1 MEKTKPTKKAQWVA
15 ADVAFLQIVLV
26 NVCFIRKPGTDPA
39 EWILV
44 DTGLP
49 HHENDIFQAAAD
61 LFGAFLPPKAIVLT
75 QGHFDHV
82 GTVINLANQWN
93 VPVYTHP
100 LEMPYLTGQADYP
113 APDPSVSNGLLAQIS
128 PMYPRHAINLGTR
141 VQPLPADGSVPFM
154 PGWRWIHT
162 PGHTP
167 GHIALF
173 RDEDR
178 VLLAGDAFT
187 TVKQESGEAVE
198 RQITEIHGPPAYLT
212 PDWPQAWESV
222 RILEQLKPEI
232 VISSHG
238 QPMRGEEM
246 RRQLKRLAQEFDTL
260 AIPDQGIYV
269 QQSIPTEIQPTP

>member
-1 MEKTKPTKKAQWVA
+1 MRTKPSNRAQWVA
-15 ADVAFLQIVLV
+15 HDVAFLQIILV
-26 NVCFIRKPGTDPA
+26 NVGFIGNPGTNPA

-49 HHENDIFQAAAD
+49 QHENDIYQAASD
-61 LFGAFLPPKAIVLT
+61 LFGANIPPKAIILT

-82 GTVINLANQWN
+82 GTVNNLANSWN
-93 VPVYTHP
+93 ITVYAHP
-100 LEMPYLTGQADYP
+100 QEIPYLTGQTDYP
-113 APDPSVSNGLLAQIS
+113 SPDPSVSDGLLAKMSSMFPHQ
-128 PMYPRHAINLGTR
+128 AIDLGTR
-141 VQPLPADGSVPFM
+141 VQPLPDDGSIPFM
-154 PGWRWIHT
+154 PGWRWLHT

-187 TVKQESGEAVE
+187 TVKQESAEAVE

-212 PDWPQAWESV
+212 TNWSKAWDSV
-222 RILEQLKPEI
+222 RLLEGLKPEV

-238 QPMRGEEM
+238 QPMRGDDM
-246 RRQLKRLAQEFDTL
+246 RKQLRRLVDDFDIL
-260 AIPDQGIYV
+260 AIPDQGIFV
-269 QQSIPTEIQPTP
+269 QQPMATEIRPRF

>member
-1 MEKTKPTKKAQWVA
+1 MNKNGGTNSAKWVA
-15 ADVAFLQIVLV
+15 HDVGFLQIILV
-26 NVCFIRKPGTDPA
+26 NVCFIGKPGTQPA
-39 EWILV
+39 EWVLV

-49 HHENDIFQAAAD
+49 YHEHDIFMAAAE
-61 LFGAFLPPKAIVLT
+61 LFGAFNPPKAIILT

-82 GTVINLANQWN
+82 GTVINLAEQWN
-93 VPVYTHP
+93 VPVYAHP

-113 APDPSVSNGLLAQIS
+113 APDPSVSDGLLAKIS

-141 VQPLPADGSVPFM
+141 IQPLPEDGNVPFI

-178 VLLAGDAFT
+178 VLIAGDAFT

-198 RQITEIHGPPAYLT
+198 RQITEVHGPPAYFT
-212 PDWPQAWESV
+212 TDWAKAWDSV
-222 RILEQLKPEI
+222 RILERLKPDI
-232 VISSHG
+232 VVSSHG
-238 QPMRGEEM
+238 QPMRGE
-246 RRQLKRLAQEFDTL
+246 RLHRQLGRLSREFDTL

-269 QQSIPTEIQPTP
+269 QQSMPTEIHSMS